1 MTVRLY
7 AGSPLSDSPP
17 LCCGR
22 TALEV
27 RKEEG
32 RYASRCYHWFFESS
46 KSSLTPL
53 GAVPGLIDT
62 LAQLLAWRS
71 LIWLFMTW
79 RRGYLTQNNFLSTT
93 SLAWSLAL
101 DFFFFFH
108 SGEAFTVEVNTHTH
122 TTRTRARP
130 VALSRTLHLS
140 SLWLK
145 ESNFEQEKI
154 KWC

>member
-53 GAVPGLIDT
+53 GALPGLIDT
-62 LAQLLAWRS
+62 LAQLLAWRF

-101 DFFFFFH
+101 DFFFFSLRRSLYGGSKH
-108 SGEAFTVEVNTHTH
+108 THTH
-122 TTRTRARP
+122 HTHTRA
-130 VALSRTLHLS
+130 S
-140 SLWLK
+140 S
-145 ESNFEQEKI
+145 SSQQNFAFKQPMTKRE
-154 KWC
+154 